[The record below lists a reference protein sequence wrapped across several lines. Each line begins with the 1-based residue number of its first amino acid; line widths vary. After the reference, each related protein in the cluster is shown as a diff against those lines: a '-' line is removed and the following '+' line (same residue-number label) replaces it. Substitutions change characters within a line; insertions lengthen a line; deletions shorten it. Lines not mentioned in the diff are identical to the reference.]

1 MKTTT
6 KLFRIF
12 SDETKQRMLLLLDRQ
27 ELCVSQIKGILGI
40 SQSLASRDL
49 AQMHDAGIIT
59 ERRAG
64 KLLFYRIN
72 EGLERPAAVL
82 MGLLKEQAID
92 DKIVKNDYEV
102 LQLCRTLVQKDG
114 ACDIQSF
121 LLQVE
126 KIRRKINT

>member
-1 MKTTT
+1 
-6 KLFRIF
+6 
-12 SDETKQRMLLLLDRQ
+12 MLLLLDRQ

-49 AQMHDAGIIT
+49 AQMHEAGIIT

-64 KLLFYRIN
+64 KLIFYRIN
-72 EGLERPAAVL
+72 EHLERPAAVL

-92 DKIVKNDYEV
+92 DKQAKSDQEV
-102 LQLCRTLVQKDG
+102 LQLCRKLVQKDG
-114 ACDIQSF
+114 TCDIQSF

-126 KIRRKINT
+126 KIRRKIKI